1 MKHSVQL
8 AAALALLVVTGCL
21 IPEKTETRIRF
32 NEKNA
37 PAEVTV
43 IYHNISSEAKDEEAL
58 QSDFRDL
65 IDSWKGDQYLVQ
77 QAKQGLILKERQVY
91 LENGKLQARE
101 LSVPTEENFL
111 VEGDMMISHGERIV
125 VIEADDTEIIETNGK
140 ILRTERNY
148 VIAWPETLKEIYW
161 IQRPAFDDEDNKRI
175 ERNRPKLIKMFEAYK
190 QKED

>member
-32 NEKNA
+32 NEKMRRLKLPSFIIIYRARPKTRSA
-37 PAEVTV
+37 P
-43 IYHNISSEAKDEEAL
+43 KR
-58 QSDFRDL
+58 FRDL

>member
-1 MKHSVQL
+1 MKPFIQL
-8 AAALALLVVTGCL
+8 AVALALLVSTGCL
-21 IPEKTETRIRF
+21 MPEKTETRIRF

-91 LENGKLQARE
+91 LENGKLQAKE

-125 VIEADDTEIIETNGK
+125 VIEADEAEIIETNGK
-140 ILRTERNY
+140 ILRTEENY
-148 VIAWPETLKEIYW
+148 VIVWPEELREIYW
-161 IQRPAFDDEDNKRI
+161 IQRPVFDDEDNKRI
-175 ERNRPKLIKMFEAYK
+175 ERNRPQLIKMFEAYQ
-190 QKED
+190 QKGN